1 MYDVGE
7 IIVGCI
13 VLVSAYALVC
23 AVDFNTKTINKKE
36 SSNDKY
42 L

>member
-13 VLVSAYALVC
+13 LLVSAYALVY
-23 AVDFNTKTINKKE
+23 AVDFNSKVINKKE
-36 SSNDKY
+36 SKNGNNV
-42 L
+42 